1 MKYVVK
7 YQVVWANGEREA
19 GPYDYAEALT
29 HYDDIRGYEG
39 VYSAFVA
46 PDVRRADVLAGDRV
60 GPARCPGYVYTSG

>member
-7 YQVVWANGEREA
+7 YQVVWADGEREA

-46 PDVRRADVLAGDRV
+46 PDVLAGDRV
-60 GPARCPGYVYTSG
+60 GPARCPGYAYRG